1 MQQNLNHYYNPFK
14 HSFLGFYVPKD
25 DLQSNLSLR
34 ILNQINLY
42 QQPVEEPNTAIVWF
56 VVRCFVAILSEM
68 CNHEIL
74 CMLKTDNSILTDV
87 TRLYTYTVMV
97 HQPMRLIFYTLT
109 DFIHPIE
116 NFIGEWGCRSY
127 WFIDLTMK
135 MIVISH
141 SLIVALLRY
150 HFIVQDKF
158 VIKFGKE
165 KIKNLN
171 WYISIGIPILT
182 VFWVSTDLVDTDT
195 ARRCTGKDQK
205 MFLIQSWSSLSLIK
219 TNFKLQNSD
228 YNTIS
233 RGNIATI
240 LAILRKLSRIGH
252 RIWRA
257 MIASNILEGII
268 YYKIIKH
275 MIR

>member
-1 MQQNLNHYYNPFK
+1 MKQTLHHYYNPFE
-14 HSFLGFYVPKD
+14 HSYLGFYVPNNY
-25 DLQSNLSLR
+25 LQSNHSLS
-34 ILNQINLY
+34 ILNKIDLY
-42 QQPVEEPNTAIVWF
+42 QQPVEEPNTAFVWC
-56 VVRCFVAILSEM
+56 VVRCFIAILSEM
-68 CNHEIL
+68 CNYGVL
-74 CMLKTDNSILTDV
+74 CMLKTDISILTDV
-87 TRLYTYTVMV
+87 TRLVTYAAMV
-97 HQPMRLIFYTLT
+97 HQPLRLIFYTLT

-116 NFIGEWGCRSY
+116 NFVGEWGCRSY
-127 WFIDLTMK
+127 WFIEQSIK
-135 MIVISH
+135 MIIIFH

-158 VIKFGKE
+158 VIKYGKE
-165 KIKNLN
+165 KVKNLF
-171 WYISIGIPILT
+171 WYASFGIPILT
-182 VFWVSTDLVDTDT
+182 VLWVSTDLVDTDT
-195 ARRCTGKDQK
+195 ARRCNGRDQK

-228 YNTIS
+228 YTTTS
-233 RGNIATI
+233 RGNMATF